1 MKKEDWAS
9 LIVYAIIIVSAILV
23 FLYVVSPI
31 YVANGAEGAMGF
43 AYSLG
48 GFLVTLIIGGLLTE
62 IGHVLGAK
70 IGKYQIISV
79 NFLWLNLYKKD
90 NKFKFRFKS
99 FDGLMGD
106 TIVMPKKD
114 ENDKFISK
122 PKAMLWLPII
132 FLILLLI
139 GSFFL
144 YSLTEGI
151 WQAVGVV
158 SLFVSAMLLFYDIV
172 PTQLDSLTDGYQ
184 LTIVMKKEN
193 IEAFNE
199 SLRVRSCNILGQDPG
214 DTKVFD
220 DVTDYT
226 YDINLVKVYKYLLE
240 NKQDEAYKILDK
252 MCQNTEKLSEKN
264 KAKLF
269 AQKTY
274 LLIINDKL
282 TEAKEFYYEKLSQEE
297 RKNIS
302 NLGVIECI
310 RAYVL
315 VAGILENSE
324 GEVQYTTSRAN
335 AAYKKVESGRK
346 EIEKTLY
353 KNALVKVREKHP
365 TWQLVLKDV
374 KKDKKADNQS
384 ATSTKAKTNNK
395 TSKVDDD
402 DDEDD
407 D

>member
-31 YVANGAEGAMGF
+31 YVSNGVEGAMGF

-48 GFLVTLIIGGLLTE
+48 GFLVTLIVGGLLTE

-240 NKQDEAYKILDK
+240 NKQNEAYKILDK

-282 TEAKEFYYEKLSQEE
+282 T
-297 RKNIS
+297 
-302 NLGVIECI
+302 
-310 RAYVL
+310 
-315 VAGILENSE
+315 
-324 GEVQYTTSRAN
+324 
-335 AAYKKVESGRK
+335 
-346 EIEKTLY
+346 
-353 KNALVKVREKHP
+353 
-365 TWQLVLKDV
+365 
-374 KKDKKADNQS
+374 
-384 ATSTKAKTNNK
+384 
-395 TSKVDDD
+395 
-402 DDEDD
+402 
-407 D
+407 